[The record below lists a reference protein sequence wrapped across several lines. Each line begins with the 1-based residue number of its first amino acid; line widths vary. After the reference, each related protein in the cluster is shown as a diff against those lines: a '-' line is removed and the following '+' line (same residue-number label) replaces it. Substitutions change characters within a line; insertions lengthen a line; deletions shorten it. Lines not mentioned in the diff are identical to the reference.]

1 VLGASAGLGVASLP
15 EFVALARRQPDR
27 LSYSTGGS
35 GSSNHLAM
43 ALLLERA
50 GIRMQNVPYR
60 GGAPAMQALLTGE
73 VAAYFGNPSD
83 MIPHANGGRVR
94 VLAVAGP
101 KRLPSLPDVPT
112 VAESGYPGFRAE
124 TWNGIAAPAGTPPAV
139 VARIARELGAACAD
153 AAFRA
158 SIERLGSTPVC
169 NTPDEF
175 RAVMRVDTLLWQ
187 EAVRLSGATLE

>member
-1 VLGASAGLGVASLP
+1 
-15 EFVALARRQPDR
+15 ALAKRQPGR
-27 LSYSTGGS
+27 LDYSSAGS
-35 GSSNHLAM
+35 GSSTHLAM

-50 GIRMQNVPYR
+50 GIEMQHIPYR
-60 GGAPAMQALLTGE
+60 GGAPAMQALLAGQ

-101 KRLPSLPDVPT
+101 ERLPALPDVPT

-124 TWNGIAAPAGTPPAV
+124 TWNGIAAPAGTPATV
-139 VARIARELGAACAD
+139 VARIARELGSACAD
-153 AAFRA
+153 PAFRA

-175 RAVMRVDTLLWQ
+175 GAVMRADAPLWR
-187 EAVRLSGATLE
+187 EAVRVSGATVE